1 MPSSQS
7 LGTLVGFE
15 LWSRLERNT
24 SVGSYLRG
32 QVWLKQC
39 RCSSVSAASRAST
52 TRLDLLVRPL
62 IRPPMLPVRQPVV
75 LIHTVRAPDHDT
87 LVPIEIVNL
96 AVNSK
101 EDVRKCFLIENFP
114 AAVFSFHIGWDALG
128 PGFMVAVDTEEFDRN
143 GAGIPFARV
152 SRSFRVII
160 SEPASPRMIMVSD
173 FVVSIA
179 RQKVSTRRKFPCVS
193 PVR

>member
-1 MPSSQS
+1 MP
-7 LGTLVGFE
+7 
-15 LWSRLERNT
+15 
-24 SVGSYLRG
+24 
-32 QVWLKQC
+32 
-39 RCSSVSAASRAST
+39 
-52 TRLDLLVRPL
+52 
-62 IRPPMLPVRQPVV
+62 PVRQPVV

-143 GAGIPFARV
+143 GAGILFCAGV
-152 SRSFRVII
+152 AVIQVII
-160 SEPASPRMIMVSD
+160 ETSITKDDYPA
-173 FVVSIA
+173 
-179 RQKVSTRRKFPCVS
+179 
-193 PVR
+193 